1 MLSPSR
7 STLLTFTVGTKV
19 GAPASPAV
27 SCATTTVA
35 AHINIAIVSHFLI
48 AAAKVR
54 NNYQLLIVNYQLFYI
69 FAL

>member
-1 MLSPSR
+1 
-7 STLLTFTVGTKV
+7 V
-19 GAPASPAV
+19 GAPASSAV